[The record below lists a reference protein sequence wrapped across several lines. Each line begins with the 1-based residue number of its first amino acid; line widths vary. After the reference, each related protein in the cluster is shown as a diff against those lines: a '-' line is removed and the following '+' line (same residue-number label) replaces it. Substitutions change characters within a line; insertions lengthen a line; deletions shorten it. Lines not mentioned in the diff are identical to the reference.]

1 MLKSLHSFSIHISQK
16 ENNLVLLLL
25 FFFRCVLWLSF
36 YSSLLGCHL
45 PYTSWLFPS
54 RKPVHFLPY
63 STLCQQC
70 LPKPP
75 LATIPS
81 FTLLSTK
88 DSGLPSKRQFFAR
101 RTWMIWTVCPC
112 EGCDESIYIYLIQ
125 KEEHESLSLTVE
137 HAQCW
142 IFLLLSTAISFSF
155 KEKKT
160 HLSIKTLLFYTI
172 VYFWGTASLISFVL
186 PFSDNHY
193 SK

>member
-1 MLKSLHSFSIHISQK
+1 M
-16 ENNLVLLLL
+16 
-25 FFFRCVLWLSF
+25 LWLSF

-63 STLCQQC
+63 SMLCQQC

-112 EGCDESIYIYLIQ
+112 EECDDSIYIVYLIQ
-125 KEEHESLSLTVE
+125 KEEHESLLCLSLLNMRSDE
-137 HAQCW
+137 YFCCCLRPL
-142 IFLLLSTAISFSF
+142 IFHFVS
-155 KEKKT
+155 KKRKPIWV
-160 HLSIKTLLFYTI
+160 SKPR
-172 VYFWGTASLISFVL
+172 YFIQSYICGEL
-186 PFSDNHY
+186 HR
-193 SK
+193 